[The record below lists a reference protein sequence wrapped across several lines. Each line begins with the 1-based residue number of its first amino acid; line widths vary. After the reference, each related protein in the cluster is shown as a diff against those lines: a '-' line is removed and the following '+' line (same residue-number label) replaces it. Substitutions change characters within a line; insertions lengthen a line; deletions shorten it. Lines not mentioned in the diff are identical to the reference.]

1 MSTPSTPTDLEYLT
15 TAPSDLVTDA
25 VAALINPSSN
35 VVIGDLVTSIQPGG
49 QVIITPTTAA
59 YANPEWPY
67 YGHAVATYSL
77 VDLASV
83 FEGIDLNLTISQLP
97 ARSGDVANLLNSIFD
112 ILLTPADVV
121 DVPLPT
127 ILGGGSLFTLQASP
141 NSLMWK
147 GSVEMKLWPTSVA
160 TTDLVDWIINT
171 NLGGLNPPEP
181 TASFT
186 IDNPVVTDGLT
197 LAQLQQATQSQG
209 SESL

>member
-35 VVIGDLVTSIQPGG
+35 VVIGDLVLSIQPGG

-59 YANPEWPY
+59 YANPSWPY
-67 YGHAVATYSL
+67 YGHAVATYAL

-97 ARSGDVANLLNSIFD
+97 ARSGDVATLLNSIFD

-141 NSLMWK
+141 SSQMWK
-147 GSVEMKLWPTSVA
+147 GSVQMKLWPTSVA
-160 TTDLVDWIINT
+160 TTDLTDWIINT
-171 NLGGLNPPEP
+171 DLPGLNPPVP
-181 TASFT
+181 ASSFVVT
-186 IDNPVVTDGLT
+186 NPVVTGGLT
-197 LAQLQQATQSQG
+197 LAQLQEAS
-209 SESL
+209 S